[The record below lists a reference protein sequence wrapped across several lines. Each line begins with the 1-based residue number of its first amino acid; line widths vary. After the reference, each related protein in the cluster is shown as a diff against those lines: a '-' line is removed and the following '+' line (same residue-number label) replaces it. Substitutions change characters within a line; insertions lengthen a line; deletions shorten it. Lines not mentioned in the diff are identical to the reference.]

1 MDSISYM
8 EKDML
13 SEMTSRHVPQSV
25 ARAIADFEMFGREVV
40 FVHDVAAA
48 LGVTADS
55 RRLKNAIHALV
66 RLGWLRRLPTRGSYE
81 FLPARGGPYPSGDPL
96 VEARAVQAKRP
107 DFSLAIVGTGAA
119 FLRGFSE
126 RAPGRYTVAID
137 HGQGGSV
144 ALAAAYDV
152 VKTTAKR
159 IADIPDLRDVPVSDA
174 AHLLAD
180 AALWPAA
187 AGDLR
192 NAEHW
197 LGRALEATEP
207 GAAAAIARWVGTAAA
222 ARMAYLASRFDA
234 PEVAAAVAA
243 TFPGRARTWIGSAD
257 APVVARDASLG
268 VVDRLGV
275 ATVR

>member
-1 MDSISYM
+1 M
-8 EKDML
+8 EQDL
-13 SEMTSRHVPQSV
+13 LPEMTTRHVPRWV
-25 ARAIADFEMFGREVV
+25 ARAIADFEMFGRDVV
-40 FVHDVAAA
+40 SVNDVAAA

-55 RRLKNAIHALV
+55 RRLKNAIHTLV
-66 RLGWLRRLPTRGSYE
+66 RLGWLRPLPTRGSYE
-81 FLPARGGPYPSGDPL
+81 FLAARGGPYPSGDPL
-96 VEARAVQAKRP
+96 VEARAVRAKRP
-107 DFSLAIVGTGAA
+107 DFSLAIIGTGAA

-126 RAPGRYTVAID
+126 RAPGGYTVALD

-144 ALAAAYDV
+144 AVAAAYDV
-152 VKTTAKR
+152 MKTTAKR

-192 NAEHW
+192 NADHW
-197 LGRALEATEP
+197 LRRALEATEP
-207 GAAAAIARWVGTAAA
+207 DAAAAVARRVGTAAA

-234 PEVAAAVAA
+234 PEVALVVAA
-243 TFPGRARTWIGSAD
+243 TLPGRARTSIGQAG
-257 APVVARDASLG
+257 ARIVARDPSLG

>member
-1 MDSISYM
+1 M
-8 EKDML
+8 EQDL
-13 SEMTSRHVPQSV
+13 LPEMTTRHVPRWV
-25 ARAIADFEMFGREVV
+25 ARAIADFEMFGRDVV
-40 FVHDVAAA
+40 SVNDVAAA

-55 RRLKNAIHALV
+55 RRLKNAIHTLV
-66 RLGWLRRLPTRGSYE
+66 RLGWLRPLPTRGSYE
-81 FLPARGGPYPSGDPL
+81 FLAARGGPYPSGDPL
-96 VEARAVQAKRP
+96 VEARAVRAKRP
-107 DFSLAIVGTGAA
+107 DFSLAIIGTGAA

-152 VKTTAKR
+152 MKTTAKR

-192 NAEHW
+192 NADHW
-197 LGRALEATEP
+197 LRRALEATEP
-207 GAAAAIARWVGTAAA
+207 DAAAAVARRVGTAAA

-234 PEVAAAVAA
+234 PEVALVVAA
-243 TFPGRARTWIGSAD
+243 TLPGRARTSIGQAG
-257 APVVARDASLG
+257 ARIVARDPSLG